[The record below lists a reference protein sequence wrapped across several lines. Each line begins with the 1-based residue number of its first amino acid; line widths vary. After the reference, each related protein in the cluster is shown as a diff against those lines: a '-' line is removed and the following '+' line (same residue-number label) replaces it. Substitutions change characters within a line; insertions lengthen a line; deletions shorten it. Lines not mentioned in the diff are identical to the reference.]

1 MAKGGTGMADGTG
14 FSLTLTEVRHAVV
27 VPPPPRSRT
36 QRVLTLAVLD
46 AAGNILPAG
55 NCATI
60 RRSKTGFVPTDDQLL
75 DPEILPGTWLYGG
88 LASHHFGH
96 QITRSLGRLWG
107 LASAK
112 GIDGIVFAPLDRRA
126 RSEDQQ
132 KLMARLFAGLGIKT
146 PIRHITKPTRI
157 DRLLLGPDLFSE
169 QNNCV
174 ADPAYVAWARKAVR
188 PKTKPVP
195 GSKLFVTRTQLDPS
209 SGRLLCEDILEQN
222 LARNGYQIYVPES
235 QSLPDQLKTYAS
247 AETIVTTDGSQG
259 HVMAFARQSGQRI
272 ITIAR
277 RSEVPVT
284 LINHLDSFGTGL
296 SKASHHY
303 LTCLSAEWWPPTRV
317 GNVSLGEGDFAALFD
332 ELVRCGALA
341 ASAKAHWQIPDQA
354 QIEASKALGRQAGD
368 RLLST
373 ADRDAL
379 MASLRQ
385 SRKIKGAATTSATTS
400 PPLKIKARPPMDT
413 PLSDRAADPQSP
425 ALPAKMRADG
435 MRYFRILKGLH
446 QRLKPDWYLEI
457 GTFTGSSLRLVGGN
471 FVAIDP
477 KFQLQH
483 EAPLKG
489 REMIFFQDTSDAFFE
504 SVTAKNL
511 TGKINLAF
519 LDGLHHYEALLRDFI
534 NVEPLMAPGGMVVL
548 HDCLPHTVPMAD
560 RLQPPNTDW
569 TGDVWKTL
577 LILMA
582 ERPDLQIDILDAAPT
597 GLVVIR
603 QMGGKKKHL
612 KSRYK
617 SLLKTWDPVTLD
629 SYPGGLPAFWGKL
642 TVIPAGPFLDSLP
655 QQ

>member
-1 MAKGGTGMADGTG
+1 MQTGGQGMADGTG
-14 FSLTLTEVRHAVV
+14 YSLTLADVHNAII

-46 AAGNILPAG
+46 AEGHILPTG
-55 NCATI
+55 NCATL
-60 RRSKTGFVPTDDQLL
+60 RRAKTGFVPTADQLEN
-75 DPEILPGTWLYGG
+75 PEILQGTWLYGG

-96 QITRSLGRLWG
+96 QITRSLGRLQG
-107 LASAK
+107 LATAK

-126 RSEDQQ
+126 RTVDQQ
-132 KLMARLFAGLGIKT
+132 NLMSRLFAGLGIKT
-146 PIRHITKPTRI
+146 RVHHITTTTRI
-157 DRLLLGPDLFSE
+157 ERLLLGPDLFSE
-169 QNNCV
+169 QNMCL
-174 ADPAYVAWARKAVR
+174 ADPAYVAWAQKTIR
-188 PKTKPVP
+188 PKIKIVP

-209 SGRLLCEDILEQN
+209 FGRLLCEDILEQN
-222 LARNGYQIYVPES
+222 LNRNGYQIYVPEIH
-235 QSLPDQLKTYAS
+235 SLPDQLKTYAS
-247 AETIVTTDGSQG
+247 AETIVTTDGSHG
-259 HVMAFARQSGQRI
+259 HVMAFARQPGQRI

-277 RSEVPVT
+277 RSEVPHT

-296 SKASHHY
+296 SNAAHHY
-303 LTCLSAEWWPPTRV
+303 ITCLRHEWWPPTRV

-332 ELVRCGALA
+332 QLVHCGAVP
-341 ASAKAHWQIPDQA
+341 ASAKAGWEIPDQT
-354 QIEASKALGRQAGD
+354 QIEASKTLGRHANAT
-368 RLLST
+368 LLTT
-373 ADRDAL
+373 AERDAL
-379 MASLRQ
+379 MLAQRQ
-385 SRKIKGAATTSATTS
+385 SRKTQRAAASS
-400 PPLKIKARPPMDT
+400 PPIEIKAKPPMDT
-413 PLSDRAADPQSP
+413 PVTDRPTAPQAATVS
-425 ALPAKMRADG
+425 ATMRADG

-504 SVTAKNL
+504 SPTAKNL
-511 TGKINLAF
+511 TARINLAF

-534 NVEPLMAPGGMVVL
+534 NVEALMAPGGMVVL
-548 HDCLPHTVPMAD
+548 HDCLPYNVPMAD
-560 RLQPPNTDW
+560 RTQPPNADW
-569 TGDVWKTL
+569 AGDVWKTL

-603 QMGGKKKHL
+603 NLGGKPKHL

-617 SLLKTWDPVTLD
+617 SLIKTWDPVTFEN
-629 SYPGGLPAFWGKL
+629 YPGGLPAFWEGL
-642 TVIPAGPFLDSLP
+642 TITPAGPFLDTLP
-655 QQ
+655 QN